1 MASWPIPVSDL
12 ATPAEYAKFHGLS
25 LANTYR
31 LIQARLLRVVNT
43 SAGIRP
49 TYRLPLDQ
57 LPGALS
63 PEDASE
69 DIAISSRVARGDT
82 RGGTRSSRRRAE
94 SGVVCAAFDGVDG
107 DRIRDPLHF
116 RRWKWC
122 QPETRVERF
131 SHFVCDQDVYVEIP
145 GEILH
150 P

>member
-1 MASWPIPVSDL
+1 MESRPIAISDL

-69 DIAISSRVARGDT
+69 DMEAEAASARITAKLERLHALRTQSGA
-82 RGGTRSSRRRAE
+82 RA
-94 SGVVCAAFDGVDG
+94 
-107 DRIRDPLHF
+107 
-116 RRWKWC
+116 
-122 QPETRVERF
+122 
-131 SHFVCDQDVYVEIP
+131 
-145 GEILH
+145 
-150 P
+150 